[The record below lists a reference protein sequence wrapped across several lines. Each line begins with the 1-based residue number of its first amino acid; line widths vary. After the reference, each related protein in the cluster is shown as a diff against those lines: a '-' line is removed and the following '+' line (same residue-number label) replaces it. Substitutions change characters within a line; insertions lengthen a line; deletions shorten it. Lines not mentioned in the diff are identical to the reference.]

1 MSPTPSLPPVGGG
14 SHPPLAELISRVG
27 SAARS
32 HCVTPRVLCCPHPS
46 LKGTQQT
53 MLGWHFS
60 MAISSVSSRR
70 NLCVACGTCHGS
82 ITGRELD
89 TLNSDQGSAATEAL
103 VGLLLSSVLSGA
115 RLGSVSYDPD
125 GTVRVGIPVFST
137 VYLETAF
144 DTQPNIGD
152 NQLEVQAEWA
162 IASKLVFEATIG
174 TQFNYADLFW
184 ETRF

>member
-1 MSPTPSLPPVGGG
+1 MSKMSPTPSLPPVGGG

-53 MLGWHFS
+53 MEGWHFS

-82 ITGRELD
+82 SR
-89 TLNSDQGSAATEAL
+89 
-103 VGLLLSSVLSGA
+103 
-115 RLGSVSYDPD
+115 
-125 GTVRVGIPVFST
+125 
-137 VYLETAF
+137 
-144 DTQPNIGD
+144 
-152 NQLEVQAEWA
+152 EWA
-162 IASKLVFEATIG
+162 VSCGKSGDHMQPTSAFGMSCHTSMPFLSHS
-174 TQFNYADLFW
+174 
-184 ETRF
+184 